1 MSLQSKTPP
10 RIALFS
16 GHETG
21 SESSIHPTLPF
32 GSSGE
37 QEPFQANLQKGPL
50 ISIIT
55 VVYNGAASIEQTI
68 LSVIGQTYRPI
79 EFILIDGGSSDGTVE
94 IIRRHR
100 QAINY
105 WVSEPDQGIADA
117 MNKGLSRA
125 TGDYV
130 LFIHA
135 DDFLSES
142 TSLEKAAEFLDG
154 QDIVLFD
161 IFYGHSRKRLSPRGF
176 NFWMNFKTGVYH
188 QGTLCKRDVFERIG
202 GFDTGFK
209 IAMDFDF
216 FLRAYRYGL
225 HAHSHPLAITVMGD
239 TGVSA
244 RKDWPSLLKRL
255 DEERTAHIKN
265 CRSFAMSTVY
275 RMYWLLYMWYRRAR
289 QILSTSRS

>member
-1 MSLQSKTPP
+1 MSLRSKTPST
-10 RIALFS
+10 IALLS
-16 GHETG
+16 EPDAG
-21 SESSIHPTLPF
+21 SESSLLQPVPR

-37 QEPFQANLQKGPL
+37 QETFQVSLQKSPL

-94 IIRRHR
+94 IIRRHQ
-100 QAINY
+100 QAIDC
-105 WVSEPDQGIADA
+105 WLSEPDQGIADA
-117 MNKGLSRA
+117 MNKGLKRA
-125 TGDYV
+125 TGDYI

-135 DDFLSES
+135 DDYLAES
-142 TSLEKAAEFLDG
+142 TSLEKAVEFLES

-188 QGTLCKRDVFERIG
+188 QGTLCKCEIFDRIG
-202 GFDTGFK
+202 GFDSDFK

-216 FLRAYRYGL
+216 FLRAYRHGL
-225 HAHSHPLAITVMGD
+225 HAPAYPLAITVMGD

-244 RKDWPSLLKRL
+244 RKDWPNLLKRL
-255 DEERTAHIKN
+255 DEERKAHIKN
-265 CRSFAMSTVY
+265 CSSFAMSTVY
-275 RMYWLLYMWYRRAR
+275 RMYWLLYMWYRRLR
-289 QILSTSRS
+289 QILYTSRS